1 MAFKFHLS
9 SGLFS
14 LPAGAASVDWAAVN
28 NSPSKQDIQVTVFQG
43 PGGGPKTIITPG
55 PVTMTIDPGA
65 VVHNANFVGPTG
77 PFLPGMYYEV
87 AIDTNDRRVLP
98 MVSVWADHEGTTIP
112 GTLISSRDFLH
123 LVDP

>member
-1 MAFKFHLS
+1 MYKYHLS

-14 LPAGAASVDWAAVN
+14 LPAEAASVDWAAVN
-28 NSPSKQDIQVTVFQG
+28 NAPTAQQIQVTVYQG
-43 PGGGPKTIITPG
+43 PAGGAKTIITPG
-55 PVTMTIDPGA
+55 VLTLMVDPGS
-65 VVHNANFVGPTG
+65 VVHNANPVGFGQPFV
-77 PFLPGMYYEV
+77 PGMYYEV

-98 MVSVWADHEGTTIP
+98 MVSMWSDHGGTMIP